1 MQSCEQSSFNPTAS
15 SSGLTLSSYPTASP
29 VLSKLYTLLYF
40 HRYWNGSGSLQT
52 DTKFQTTAIK
62 LITKYLGD
70 NADANNNVHS
80 EISKRDSEIEDL
92 RRQLSHKEAEN
103 ERFKKRLHNEEEIQ
117 RTIEM
122 ADQDLVS
129 CN

>member
-15 SSGLTLSSYPTASP
+15 SSGLTLSSYPTASL
-29 VLSKLYTLLYF
+29 VLSKLYSLLYF

-92 RRQLSHKEAEN
+92 RSQLSHKEAEN